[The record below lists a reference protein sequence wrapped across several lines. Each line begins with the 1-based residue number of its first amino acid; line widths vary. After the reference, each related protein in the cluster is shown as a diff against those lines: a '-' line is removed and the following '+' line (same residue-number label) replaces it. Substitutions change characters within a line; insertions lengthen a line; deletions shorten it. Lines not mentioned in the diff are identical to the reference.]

1 MFHISGF
8 IDGPKKVGRQN
19 SLGFSLTLTL
29 NFKTEKKNKQTNK
42 PKIFQD
48 NIIEQFSC
56 LKRNI
61 RSQ

>member
-29 NFKTEKKNKQTNK
+29 NFKTEKKTNKQTNQK
-42 PKIFQD
+42 YFKI
-48 NIIEQFSC
+48 ILLS
-56 LKRNI
+56 
-61 RSQ
+61 SSVV